1 MQATRYSS
9 RHFRGNNPRT
19 ARNAR
24 HPPWNHLDTIA
35 ILQGEIWSI
44 LHSVIPLPRL
54 WKWLMSFFHLLRTS
68 FLGGLL
74 QIRSLFFKV
83 CDLEGLNLISVWFWG
98 DLHLSNLR
106 SRNEISQLLP
116 KLLLRVVQKSEY
128 QKKKAK

>member
-1 MQATRYSS
+1 
-9 RHFRGNNPRT
+9 
-19 ARNAR
+19 
-24 HPPWNHLDTIA
+24 
-35 ILQGEIWSI
+35 
-44 LHSVIPLPRL
+44 
-54 WKWLMSFFHLLRTS
+54 MSFFHLLRTS